1 MTGLKSDREGYA
13 LLLKSQK
20 SSQRWVALALVSVIF
35 LVTTGGTFSSLGVL
49 LPQMISDRGWSW
61 AQAGLGFTVLGLFTG
76 LSSTIP
82 AYTIKKVG
90 IRLTYLLGGLTIS
103 AGFLILSF
111 SNDLKIYLLGA
122 ALVGLGYSQ
131 TGAVP
136 AIKVI
141 SSWFDKKRSF
151 LIGLFFT
158 CGALGSVIGPLVADV
173 FLSKVGSWALYWVSI
188 AALILC
194 LTLITTV
201 FVSERPDSPEDTETP
216 EEKTLNEANNWEFRE
231 VLKTPQY
238 YIIILAVTFTLFG
251 TLTMNAWQ
259 VTHMQNLGVAATMA
273 AAALSAH
280 AVFNAISRILGG
292 IIIDKI
298 GAKVIFALGLLA
310 GVIGMAALSVAD
322 TPALILIF
330 AIGDGVSFGIV
341 TFATSIILL
350 EYYGDKN
357 NPMILGF
364 VNLITTAAMSG
375 PLIAGA
381 IADKIGG
388 FKEVFIGISIMLL
401 AVFILTLVMKKPVKT
416 QTAATKT

>member
-1 MTGLKSDREGYA
+1 
-13 LLLKSQK
+13 
-20 SSQRWVALALVSVIF
+20 
-35 LVTTGGTFSSLGVL
+35 
-49 LPQMISDRGWSW
+49 
-61 AQAGLGFTVLGLFTG
+61 LGFTVLGLFTG